1 MTNET
6 IPTWPCG
13 KPKSQNNV
21 FNWRRLYEEK
31 QAVQP
36 KSKGRTRVTEAEMK
50 KTATRVNKHDPITQ
64 RGSTFDQVQKL
75 KRTAI

>member
-1 MTNET
+1 M
-6 IPTWPCG
+6 
-13 KPKSQNNV
+13 
-21 FNWRRLYEEK
+21 
-31 QAVQP
+31 
-36 KSKGRTRVTEAEMK
+36 TEAEMK